1 MIRLGMKN
9 WNMILIKKLQKS
21 PLSSRK
27 VDKYEYLKGVEIL
40 PSDESRITEQAKFI
54 YSPLGKAKTS
64 QSNWRA
70 MKKTSWSFKSFK
82 TKGKSTRP
90 KINWERVEK

>member
-1 MIRLGMKN
+1 MIRLAMKN

-40 PSDESRITEQAKFI
+40 PSDESRITE
-54 YSPLGKAKTS
+54 
-64 QSNWRA
+64 
-70 MKKTSWSFKSFK
+70 
-82 TKGKSTRP
+82 
-90 KINWERVEK
+90 